1 MRFLALILSF
11 LLSLFSGAEEKGV
24 SVPESRPACTL
35 SASAATEAPCGVV
48 LNRDL
53 CLAAVQGPVFAGTG
67 GGHAVSLRRPSQ
79 GGRRISPQTRLPFR
93 IVKGGKVI
101 DNNRMHP
108 FPARSS
114 APGTGMSVPER
125 YLFSI
130 CRLRL

>member
-1 MRFLALILSF
+1 MRLLTFI
-11 LLSLFSGAEEKGV
+11 LSLFLSLISGAGDKGV

-35 SASAATEAPCGVV
+35 SASAAPETPCGVV
-48 LNRDL
+48 LNRDI

-79 GGRRISPQTRLPFR
+79 GGRRISSQTRFPFR

-101 DNNRMHP
+101 DHNRKHP
-108 FPARSS
+108 FPARPS